1 MKRVVTILCLAA
13 FCMVFAGAALA
24 QNITSGAIQG
34 SVLDQ
39 SDKAVVGATVTIT
52 NTATGV
58 ALPPVKTGSAGDFAV
73 AVPPGVYTIEISM
86 TNFKTAKISNVEVI
100 VGRTYP
106 ITQKLEVGSTTVTVD
121 VNQGGQA
128 VIETANTSV
137 QNTMTGRAITNLPFV
152 SRSAILIGVLDPG
165 AQTVG
170 GPRNSTFEGLPKGA
184 INITFDGI
192 NVQDNLLKSS
202 DGFFAINDPR
212 IDDVQEFGITT
223 NANDPSKSGE
233 GAIQMS
239 YVSKSG
245 SNAFHGG
252 VWEYN
257 RNTDFDA
264 NYYYNNLAG
273 LPRQVLDLNEFGYKV
288 GGPILKD
295 KLFFFTD
302 FDFFQ
307 FPQSVLRE
315 RTLLT
320 GTPAVGGVSG
330 SANGFYPY
338 IPAVGVSGTNASST
352 LSCTNLASGLTTAS
366 SVCTANLLG
375 LAAATT
381 APNTLANQQAGTV
394 FQSQINGTAGNPGVV
409 FPYLAA
415 ISTVTSAPGVS
426 TVLAPSL
433 WQNEIAYNALT
444 QGVRRYPDIR
454 FDYNMTKKQ
463 SLELDYHYAWYISQP
478 DLLNSEDPV
487 WPVAPFNT
495 SGGSQLSNRNLWVAA
510 WRWAIGS
517 NKSNELRFG
526 FQTAP
531 VNFGLGTPFSIYPSI
546 SALGPVPFYRFSIE
560 GTSGPFL
567 SPGGYQGR
575 NTAVGQIHETF
586 QWTRGTHQFTFGGD
600 ASGLYYNDFF
610 TESGTVSD
618 TSLNAHDP
626 AVTTMFTAANL
637 PGIGSSDLGNAEG
650 LYASLTGRVTG
661 WSDAVL
667 FSPKVNGFLTGAP
680 EVDKVRQNEF
690 GVYGN
695 DSWRVRPTFTF
706 NWGLRWEYQGAPYD
720 LYNQYSLASTTDL
733 WGVSGTNNLFK
744 PGVIGGVGNSYLS
757 NGNSGIFLQN
767 DAGQSWY
774 PKYYRGLDPSVG
786 FAWQPSVDW
795 KPWKAVFGGAGRTV
809 VRAGYSI
816 VESREGLE
824 GTALEI
830 SSDNPGSFGSQS
842 ATASTSV
849 GTGLFSP
856 GSITIP
862 TNGSAL
868 CPSFNT
874 ACELQS
880 PASFST
886 TTNLYNPNSG
896 SGVFAYSPTLHPPRV
911 QSWQMGIQ
919 RELGSDMALEIRYQ
933 GNHGTGLW
941 DTYNLNEV
949 NIFENGFLTEFNNAE
964 SNLSICTSNPAA
976 CVAAEKDLGILS
988 QTSTATAPTSDFA
1001 NLYSAA
1007 TAVCAGGSPP
1017 ASCATSI
1024 AAMSGQVNLPIMTAA
1039 FTGSQSGSQAN
1050 SSFHSSTF
1058 LPALANQGAG
1068 SFAGTLSAL
1077 LNGFLPNMVAAGY
1090 PLNFFTANPLAT
1102 GGAVVLTNG
1111 AQSTYNALVVDF
1123 RRRLSHGLQFDA
1135 NYAYSKSLT
1144 NYNANSAVNVN
1155 GFTTLRQ
1162 NLSGYDKGPAPFD
1175 TRHAIKVQGIWDF
1188 PFGEGRKWASSSRI
1202 VNTIIGGWSFNSVT
1216 RWQTGQPVRISDG
1229 LPGGDT
1235 FNSSDPGINLAGIT
1249 VQQLQSMLQLS
1260 KTQSAGAVWYVP
1272 TSLLA
1277 NTGRANTAVIQPCPV
1292 AGTLC
1297 QKLFVFGP
1305 QFFEADWTLAKTTK
1319 ITEHVNFEMRME
1331 ALNAFNN
1338 QNFYWACAVGTS
1350 PCSISTQSTTFGQM
1364 AGAYSDINTTQFPG
1378 GRVIQ
1383 LVGRVNF

>member
-1 MKRVVTILCLAA
+1 
-13 FCMVFAGAALA
+13 
-24 QNITSGAIQG
+24 
-34 SVLDQ
+34 
-39 SDKAVVGATVTIT
+39 
-52 NTATGV
+52 
-58 ALPPVKTGSAGDFAV
+58 
-73 AVPPGVYTIEISM
+73 
-86 TNFKTAKISNVEVI
+86 
-100 VGRTYP
+100 
-106 ITQKLEVGSTTVTVD
+106 
-121 VNQGGQA
+121 
-128 VIETANTSV
+128 
-137 QNTMTGRAITNLPFV
+137 
-152 SRSAILIGVLDPG
+152 
-165 AQTVG
+165 
-170 GPRNSTFEGLPKGA
+170 
-184 INITFDGI
+184 
-192 NVQDNLLKSS
+192 
-202 DGFFAINDPR
+202 
-212 IDDVQEFGITT
+212 VQEFGITT

-264 NYYYNNLAG
+264 NYYYNNLG
-273 LPRQVLDLNEFGYKV
+273 GTPRQILKLNEFGYKI

-307 FPQSVLRE
+307 FPQSVLRT
-315 RTLLT
+315 RNLLT
-320 GTPAVGGVSG
+320 GTPGSGTG

-338 IPAVGVSGTNASST
+338 VPAVGANPATAPAGT
-352 LSCTNLASGLTTAS
+352 LSCTNLSAGLTTAS
-366 SVCTANLLG
+366 SICTTNMLA
-375 LAAATT
+375 LAAATS
-381 APNTLANQQAGTV
+381 AANTPANVAAGTV
-394 FQSQINGTAGNPGVV
+394 FASTINPIIQS
-409 FPYLAA
+409 YLAP
-415 ISTVTSAPGVS
+415 IQTVTSVAGVS
-426 TVLAPSL
+426 TLLAPSL
-433 WQNEIAYNALT
+433 WQNQVQYNAST
-444 QGVRRYPDIR
+444 NGVRRYPDVR
-454 FDYNMTKKQ
+454 FDYNITKKQ

-487 WPVAPFNT
+487 WPVAPYNT

-510 WRWAIGS
+510 WRWSIGS

-546 SALGPVPFYRFSIE
+546 STNLGAVPFYTFGIT
-560 GTSGPFL
+560 GVSGPFL

-586 QWTRGTHQFTFGGD
+586 QWTKGTHQFTFGGD

-610 TESGTVSD
+610 TESGTAGFGINS
-618 TSLNAHDP
+618 HDP
-626 AVTTMFTAANL
+626 AAATMFAPSNL
-637 PGIGSSDLGNAEG
+637 PGMGSTDLSNAEG
-650 LYASLTGRVTG
+650 LYASLTGRVTSWG
-661 WSDAVL
+661 DAVL

-695 DSWRVRPTFTF
+695 DSWRVRPTLTV

-720 LYNQYSLASTTDL
+720 LYNQYSLATQADL
-733 WGVSGTNNLFK
+733 WGPSGLNNLYK
-744 PGVIGGVGNSYLS
+744 PGVLAGVGANFTTT
-757 NGNSGIFLQN
+757 GNSGMFLIN
-767 DAGQSWY
+767 DKGQSWY

-786 FAWQPSVDW
+786 FAWQPGFDW

-809 VRAGYSI
+809 IRAGYSI

-842 ATASTSV
+842 ASASTTV
-849 GTGLFSP
+849 APGLFAP
-856 GSITIP
+856 GSVTLGSSLTCP
-862 TNGSAL
+862 TQAN
-868 CPSFNT
+868 CV
-874 ACELQS
+874 LQS
-880 PASFST
+880 PAVFST
-886 TTNLYNPNSG
+886 TPTSYNPNSG
-896 SGVFAYSPTLHPPRV
+896 SGVYAYSPNLHPPRV
-911 QSWQMGIQ
+911 QSWQAGIQ

-941 DTYNLNEV
+941 DTFNINEV

-964 SNLSICTSNPAA
+964 SNLSICTTNPAA
-976 CVAAEKDLGILS
+976 CVAAEKDLGILA
-988 QTSTATAPTSDFA
+988 QTSTATIPTSDFA

-1007 TAVCAGGSPP
+1007 TAVCAGGTPP

-1024 AAMSGQVNLPIMTAA
+1024 AALAGQVNLPIMTAA
-1039 FTGSQSGSQAN
+1039 FNGTSATTSATQSV
-1050 SSFHSSTF
+1050 SSFRSSTF
-1058 LPALANQGAG
+1058 LTPLANQGAG
-1068 SFAGTLSAL
+1068 SFAGTLAAL
-1077 LNGFLPNMVAAGY
+1077 LNGYIPNLVNAGY
-1090 PLNFFTANPLAT
+1090 PINFFTANPLAT
-1102 GGAVVLTNG
+1102 GGAVVLTNA
-1111 AQSTYNALVVDF
+1111 AQSTYNALVIDF

-1135 NYAYSKSLT
+1135 NYAFSKSLT

-1155 GFTTLRQ
+1155 SLTTFRQ
-1162 NLSGYDKGPAPFD
+1162 NYSGYDKGPAPFD

-1216 RWQTGQPVRISDG
+1216 RWQTGQPVRITDG
-1229 LPGGDT
+1229 VSGGGT
-1235 FNSSDPGINLAGIT
+1235 FNTGDAGINLVGIT
-1249 VQQLQSMLQLS
+1249 VAQLQSMLQLS
-1260 KTQSAGAVWYVP
+1260 KTQAAGAVWYVP
-1272 TSLLA
+1272 TSLLNA
-1277 NTGRANTAVIQPCPV
+1277 AGRANSAVIQPCPT
-1292 AGTLC
+1292 AGLLC

-1338 QNFYWACAVGTS
+1338 QNFYWGCGVGTS
-1350 PCSISTQSTTFGQM
+1350 PCALSSQSTTFGRM